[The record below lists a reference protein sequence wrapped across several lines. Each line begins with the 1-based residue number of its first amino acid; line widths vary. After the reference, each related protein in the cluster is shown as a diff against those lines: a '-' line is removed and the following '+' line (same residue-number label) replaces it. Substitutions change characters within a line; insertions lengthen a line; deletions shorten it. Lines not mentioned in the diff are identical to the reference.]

1 MELYHCRYD
10 ECHSPDHGCEHEC
23 INTLGGYSCSCRLV
37 IMDIMVIKV
46 TMVILIMI
54 SKVLMVIL
62 ANIIIVLI
70 IIVSTVVS
78 VHQYS
83 ILSAAL
89 VGHFQRYLGNIG
101 DSLSYNCIC
110 NIFQNIWMEGCT
122 PYI

>member
-23 INTLGGYSCSCRLV
+23 INTLGGYSCSCRLG
-37 IMDIMVIKV
+37 IMDIVVIKV
-46 TMVILIMI
+46 TMVIMIMI
-54 SKVLMVIL
+54 SKVLMVPMVIL
-62 ANIIIVLI
+62 ANIIIVLL

-101 DSLSYNCIC
+101 ESLSYNCIC
-110 NIFQNIWMEGCT
+110 NIFGWMDGHLTC
-122 PYI
+122 

>member
-1 MELYHCRYD
+1 
-10 ECHSPDHGCEHEC
+10 
-23 INTLGGYSCSCRLV
+23 
-37 IMDIMVIKV
+37 MDIMVIKV
-46 TMVILIMI
+46 SMVILIMM
-54 SKVLMVIL
+54 SKVLMVPMVIL

-101 DSLSYNCIC
+101 DSLSYNYIC
-110 NIFQNIWMEGCT
+110 KKIQNIWMDGWMDEHLTC
-122 PYI
+122 